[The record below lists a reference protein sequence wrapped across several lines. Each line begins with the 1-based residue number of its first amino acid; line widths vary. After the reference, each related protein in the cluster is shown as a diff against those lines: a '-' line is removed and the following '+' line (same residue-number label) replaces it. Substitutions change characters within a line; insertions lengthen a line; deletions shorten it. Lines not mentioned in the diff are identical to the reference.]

1 MKEADLKVV
10 AEMQLARFTQK
21 THELRMTE
29 MHLTV
34 LGLLEQTDVSQVPA
48 CLKTEEA
55 EELMEELSRAGLLSE
70 DWQPRVSRPE
80 AALMANMLSEKLG
93 IAHKWK
99 VFEQFWSR
107 NNMRSDYNTALEQR
121 KSLEFQEKLKKV
133 LF

>member
-1 MKEADLKVV
+1 MIKIGTVNGDVIEAGGVKNVTNNYYGKPEKEVTEDLT
-10 AEMQLARFTQK
+10 L
-21 THELRMTE
+21 
-29 MHLTV
+29 
-34 LGLLEQTDVSQVPA
+34 TDVSQVPA

-99 VFEQFWSR
+99 VFEQLWSR

>member
-1 MKEADLKVV
+1 MIKIGTVNGDVIEAGGVKNVTNNYYGKPEGELTEDLT
-10 AEMQLARFTQK
+10 L
-21 THELRMTE
+21 
-29 MHLTV
+29 
-34 LGLLEQTDVSQVPA
+34 TDVSQVPA

-99 VFEQFWSR
+99 VFEQLWSR